1 MHKYC
6 ELLYDSSFNMVVFFI
21 SMELNV
27 WIKFHIINL
36 ITVFLNSLWIR
47 NLFVFY
53 IVPTNQ

>member
-6 ELLYDSSFNMVVFFI
+6 ELLYDSSFNMVGFFKEII

-47 NLFVFY
+47 NLFVF
-53 IVPTNQ
+53 